1 MGEIVLTVVII
12 LGIIIAGGFL
22 IFFLGDLLMSIIDP
36 KGEAERIKNKK
47 KDSAKKYEQKIS
59 KLPAEDLAEIKE
71 NNPEVNELLAE
82 IAATDAEAEEFKPQ
96 PKIEAYKVETVEVE
110 PAEKESEEDDEEK
123 RIAEARAAL
132 EKRKEEILKRMQ
144 EQLDEEVEEEETVEE
159 EEEVPA
165 EEETVE
171 IEEEKID
178 ENAQIK
184 AELEEARK
192 ALAEERARYEELS
205 KQIEEA
211 KQEEAEPV
219 VVSQPAFTK
228 EEYEAQLVELEA
240 RLKNNEKELKACKKE
255 YLPLARINKTL
266 ARDEKK
272 LNRKEAIVA
281 KQKLVLYGV
290 NNYEDLDEEKAKKL
304 AEDLDLYDGLKLS
317 VQHGQEVMEKNKDRF
332 PVLEKM
338 YFILKNQ
345 NEEIRKDIASIQAN
359 LKILEEGSPVVITD
373 EESQGENGEQS
384 NQ

>member
-22 IFFLGDLLMSIIDP
+22 IFFLGDLLMSIVDP
-36 KGEAERIKNKK
+36 KGEAERIKNKR
-47 KDSAKKYEQKIS
+47 KDAAKKYQEKIS
-59 KLPAEDLAEIKE
+59 RLPAEDVAEIKE
-71 NNPEVNELLAE
+71 SNPEVEKLLAD
-82 IAATDAEAEEFKPQ
+82 IAESDAQQQTEVKPE

-110 PAEKESEEDDEEK
+110 ADEEKESDEEAEAK

-144 EQLDEEVEEEETVEE
+144 AQIEQEPEEQEEAEEEQE
-159 EEEVPA
+159 A

-171 IEEEKID
+171 VEEETVD

-192 ALAEERARYEELS
+192 ALAEERARYEALS
-205 KQIEEA
+205 KQIDEA
-211 KQEEAEPV
+211 KKDQPV
-219 VVSQPAFTK
+219 EVEKPALSK
-228 EEYEAQLVELEA
+228 EEYEAQLAELEL

-317 VQHGQEVMEKNKDRF
+317 VQHGKEVMEKNKDRF

-338 YFILKNQ
+338 YYILKNQ
-345 NEEIRKDIASIQAN
+345 NEEIRKDIAAVEAN
-359 LKILEEGSPVVITD
+359 LKILEDGSPVVITD
-373 EESQGENGEQS
+373 EDADKADEGQENQ
-384 NQ
+384 

>member
-22 IFFLGDLLMSIIDP
+22 IFFLGDLLMSIVDP

-59 KLPAEDLAEIKE
+59 KLPAEDVAEIKE
-71 NNPEVNELLAE
+71 NNPEVEKLLAD
-82 IAATDAEAEEFKPQ
+82 IAASDAKEEEIKPE
-96 PKIEAYKVETVEVE
+96 PKIEAYKVETVEIE
-110 PAEKESEEDDEEK
+110 PNEDKQAEEDDEAK

-144 EQLDEEVEEEETVEE
+144 AQLEEETEE
-159 EEEVPA
+159 EPEEAEEEQEA

-171 IEEEKID
+171 VEEEKID

-219 VVSQPAFTK
+219 VVTKPAFSK
-228 EEYEAQLVELEA
+228 EEYEAQLAELEI

-266 ARDEKK
+266 AKDEKK
-272 LNRKEAIVA
+272 LSRKEAIVA

-317 VQHGQEVMEKNKDRF
+317 VQHGQEVMEKNKDKF

-345 NEEIRKDIASIQAN
+345 NEEIRKDMAAIEAN

-373 EESQGENGEQS
+373 EEQGEGEQS
-384 NQ
+384 TQE

>member
-22 IFFLGDLLMSIIDP
+22 IFFLGDLLMSIVDP

-59 KLPAEDLAEIKE
+59 KLPAEDVAEIKE
-71 NNPEVNELLAE
+71 NNPEVEKLLAD
-82 IAATDAEAEEFKPQ
+82 IAASDAKEEEIKPE
-96 PKIEAYKVETVEVE
+96 PKSEAYKVETVEIE
-110 PAEKESEEDDEEK
+110 PNEDKQAEEDDEAK

-144 EQLDEEVEEEETVEE
+144 AQLEEEAEE
-159 EEEVPA
+159 EPEEAEEEQEA

-171 IEEEKID
+171 VEEEKID

-219 VVSQPAFTK
+219 VVTKPAFSK
-228 EEYEAQLVELEA
+228 EEYEAQLAELEI

-266 ARDEKK
+266 AKDEKK
-272 LNRKEAIVA
+272 LSRKEAIVA

-317 VQHGQEVMEKNKDRF
+317 VQHGQEVMEKNKDKF

-345 NEEIRKDIASIQAN
+345 NEEIRKDMAAIEAN

-373 EESQGENGEQS
+373 EEQGEGEQS
-384 NQ
+384 TQE

>member
-22 IFFLGDLLMSIIDP
+22 IFFLGDLLMSIVDP

-59 KLPAEDLAEIKE
+59 KLPAEDVAEIKE
-71 NNPEVNELLAE
+71 NNPEVEKLLAD
-82 IAATDAEAEEFKPQ
+82 IAASDAKEEEIKPE
-96 PKIEAYKVETVEVE
+96 PKIEAYKVETVEIE
-110 PAEKESEEDDEEK
+110 PNEDKQAEEDDEAK

-144 EQLDEEVEEEETVEE
+144 AQLEEEAEE
-159 EEEVPA
+159 EPEEAEEEQEA

-171 IEEEKID
+171 VEEEKID

-219 VVSQPAFTK
+219 VVTKPAFSK
-228 EEYEAQLVELEA
+228 EEYEAQLAELEI

-266 ARDEKK
+266 AKDEKK
-272 LNRKEAIVA
+272 LSRKEAIVA

-345 NEEIRKDIASIQAN
+345 NDEIRKDMAAIEAN

-373 EESQGENGEQS
+373 EQQGEGEQS
-384 NQ
+384 TQE

>member
-22 IFFLGDLLMSIIDP
+22 IFFLGDLLMSIVDP

-59 KLPAEDLAEIKE
+59 KLPAEDVAEIKE
-71 NNPEVNELLAE
+71 NNPEVEKLLAD
-82 IAATDAEAEEFKPQ
+82 IAASDAKEEEIKPE
-96 PKIEAYKVETVEVE
+96 PKIEAYKVETVEIE
-110 PAEKESEEDDEEK
+110 PNEDKQAEEDDEAK

-144 EQLDEEVEEEETVEE
+144 AQLEEEAEE
-159 EEEVPA
+159 EPEEAEEEQEA

-171 IEEEKID
+171 VEEEKID

-211 KQEEAEPV
+211 KQEETEPV
-219 VVSQPAFTK
+219 VVTKPAFSK
-228 EEYEAQLVELEA
+228 EEYEAQLAELEI

-266 ARDEKK
+266 AKDEKK
-272 LNRKEAIVA
+272 LSRKEAIVA

-317 VQHGQEVMEKNKDRF
+317 VQHGQEVMEKNKDKF

-345 NEEIRKDIASIQAN
+345 NEEIRKDMAAIEAN

-373 EESQGENGEQS
+373 EEQGEGEQS
-384 NQ
+384 TQE

>member
-22 IFFLGDLLMSIIDP
+22 IFFLGDLLMSIVDP

-59 KLPAEDLAEIKE
+59 KLPAEDVAEIKE
-71 NNPEVNELLAE
+71 NNPEVEKLLAD
-82 IAATDAEAEEFKPQ
+82 IAASDAKEEEIKPE
-96 PKIEAYKVETVEVE
+96 PKIEAYKVETVEIE
-110 PAEKESEEDDEEK
+110 PNEDKQAEEDDEAK

-144 EQLDEEVEEEETVEE
+144 AQLEEEAEE
-159 EEEVPA
+159 EPEEAEEEQEA

-171 IEEEKID
+171 VEEEKID

-219 VVSQPAFTK
+219 VVTKPAFSK
-228 EEYEAQLVELEA
+228 EEYEAQLAELEI

-266 ARDEKK
+266 AKDEKK
-272 LNRKEAIVA
+272 LSRKEAIVA

-345 NEEIRKDIASIQAN
+345 NEEIRKDMAAIEAN

-373 EESQGENGEQS
+373 EEQGEGEQS
-384 NQ
+384 TQE

>member
-22 IFFLGDLLMSIIDP
+22 IFFLGDLLMSIVDP

-59 KLPAEDLAEIKE
+59 KLPAEDVAEIKE
-71 NNPEVNELLAE
+71 NNPEVEKLLAD
-82 IAATDAEAEEFKPQ
+82 IAASDAKEEEIKPE
-96 PKIEAYKVETVEVE
+96 PKIEAYKVETVEIE
-110 PAEKESEEDDEEK
+110 PNEDKQAEEDDEAK

-144 EQLDEEVEEEETVEE
+144 AQLEEEAEE
-159 EEEVPA
+159 EPEEAEEEQEA

-171 IEEEKID
+171 VEEEKID

-219 VVSQPAFTK
+219 VVTKPAFSK
-228 EEYEAQLVELEA
+228 EEYEAQLAELEI

-266 ARDEKK
+266 AKDEKK
-272 LNRKEAIVA
+272 LSRKEAIVA

-304 AEDLDLYDGLKLS
+304 AEDLDLYDGMRLS
-317 VQHGQEVMEKNKDRF
+317 VQHGQEGMEKKKARF
-332 PVLEKM
+332 PDLEKM

-345 NEEIRKDIASIQAN
+345 NEEIRKDMAAIEAN

-373 EESQGENGEQS
+373 EEQGEGEQS
-384 NQ
+384 TQE

>member
-22 IFFLGDLLMSIIDP
+22 IFFLGDLLMSIVDP

-59 KLPAEDLAEIKE
+59 KLPAEDVAEIKE
-71 NNPEVNELLAE
+71 NNPEVEKLLAD
-82 IAATDAEAEEFKPQ
+82 IAASDAKEEEIKPE
-96 PKIEAYKVETVEVE
+96 PKIEAYKVETVEIE
-110 PAEKESEEDDEEK
+110 PNEDRQAEEDDEAK

-144 EQLDEEVEEEETVEE
+144 AQLEEEAEE
-159 EEEVPA
+159 EPEEAEEEQEA

-171 IEEEKID
+171 VEEENID

-219 VVSQPAFTK
+219 VVTKPAFSK
-228 EEYEAQLVELEA
+228 EEYEAQLAELEI

-266 ARDEKK
+266 AKDEKK
-272 LNRKEAIVA
+272 LSRKEAIVA

-345 NEEIRKDIASIQAN
+345 NEEIRKDMAAIEAN

-373 EESQGENGEQS
+373 EEQGEGEQS
-384 NQ
+384 TQE

>member
-22 IFFLGDLLMSIIDP
+22 IFFLGDLLMSIVDP

-59 KLPAEDLAEIKE
+59 KLPAEDVAEIKE
-71 NNPEVNELLAE
+71 NNPEVEKLLAD
-82 IAATDAEAEEFKPQ
+82 IAASDAKEEEIKPE
-96 PKIEAYKVETVEVE
+96 PKIEAYKVETVEIE
-110 PAEKESEEDDEEK
+110 PNEDRQAEEDDEAK

-144 EQLDEEVEEEETVEE
+144 AQLEEEAEE
-159 EEEVPA
+159 EPEEAEEEQEA

-171 IEEEKID
+171 VEEEKID

-219 VVSQPAFTK
+219 VVTKPAFSK
-228 EEYEAQLVELEA
+228 EEYEAQLAELEI

-266 ARDEKK
+266 AKDEKK
-272 LNRKEAIVA
+272 LSRKEAIVA

-345 NEEIRKDIASIQAN
+345 NEEIRKDMAAIEAN

-373 EESQGENGEQS
+373 EEQGEGEQS
-384 NQ
+384 TQE

>member
-22 IFFLGDLLMSIIDP
+22 IFFLGDLLMSIVDP
-36 KGEAERIKNKK
+36 KGEAERIKNKR
-47 KDSAKKYEQKIS
+47 KDAAKKYQEKIS
-59 KLPAEDLAEIKE
+59 RLPAEDVAEIKE
-71 NNPEVNELLAE
+71 SNPEVEKLLAD
-82 IAATDAEAEEFKPQ
+82 IAESDAQQQAEVKPE

-110 PAEKESEEDDEEK
+110 ADEEKESDEEAEAK

-144 EQLDEEVEEEETVEE
+144 AQIEQEPEEQEEAEEEQE
-159 EEEVPA
+159 A

-171 IEEEKID
+171 VEEETVD

-192 ALAEERARYEELS
+192 ALAEERARYEALS
-205 KQIEEA
+205 KQIDEA
-211 KQEEAEPV
+211 KKDQPV
-219 VVSQPAFTK
+219 EVEKPALSK
-228 EEYEAQLVELEA
+228 EEYEAQLAELEL

-317 VQHGQEVMEKNKDRF
+317 VQHGKEVMEKNKDRF

-338 YFILKNQ
+338 YYILKNQ
-345 NEEIRKDIASIQAN
+345 NEEIRKDIAAVEAN
-359 LKILEEGSPVVITD
+359 LKILEDGSPVVITD
-373 EESQGENGEQS
+373 EDADNAGEGQE

>member
-22 IFFLGDLLMSIIDP
+22 IFFLGDLLMSIVDP

-59 KLPAEDLAEIKE
+59 KLPAEDVAEIKE
-71 NNPEVNELLAE
+71 NNPEVEKLLAD
-82 IAATDAEAEEFKPQ
+82 IAASDAKEEEIKPE
-96 PKIEAYKVETVEVE
+96 PKIEAYKVETVEIE
-110 PAEKESEEDDEEK
+110 PNEDKQAEEDDEAK

-144 EQLDEEVEEEETVEE
+144 AQLEEEAEE
-159 EEEVPA
+159 EPEEAEEEQEA

-171 IEEEKID
+171 VEEEKID

-219 VVSQPAFTK
+219 VVTKPAFSK
-228 EEYEAQLVELEA
+228 EEYEAQLAELEI

-266 ARDEKK
+266 AKDEKK
-272 LNRKEAIVA
+272 LSRKEAIVA

-317 VQHGQEVMEKNKDRF
+317 VQHGQEVMEKNKDKF

-345 NEEIRKDIASIQAN
+345 NEEIRKDMAAIEAN

-373 EESQGENGEQS
+373 EEQGEGEQS
-384 NQ
+384 TQE